1 MESKSFEP
9 CRIIF
14 CFLTA
19 TVVCCAILHTPTHLQ
34 DFTLVSRLSVFSSSS
49 ANWSTNGMVISTAQ
63 PVTNFMCSLWQL
75 APNYRIRVNTLQPRT
90 KLKQTK
96 LSCWLLLL
104 LVLQAGDIELNPGPY
119 IPKFP
124 CKICSK
130 AAKWGQKCLQCKLRQ
145 GWWNAG
151 LDL

>member
-1 MESKSFEP
+1 MSCSQPCSRISSSVYGCLPLLPITELNMESKSFEP

-19 TVVCCAILHTPTHLQ
+19 TVVCCAILHTPTHMQ

-63 PVTNFMCSLWQL
+63 PVTNFMWSLWQL
-75 APNYRIRVNTLQPRT
+75 APNYRIRQNNLQPRT
-90 KLKQTK
+90 KLKPTK

-104 LVLQAGDIELNPGPY
+104 LVI
-119 IPKFP
+119 I
-124 CKICSK
+124 I
-130 AAKWGQKCLQCKLRQ
+130 
-145 GWWNAG
+145 
-151 LDL
+151 